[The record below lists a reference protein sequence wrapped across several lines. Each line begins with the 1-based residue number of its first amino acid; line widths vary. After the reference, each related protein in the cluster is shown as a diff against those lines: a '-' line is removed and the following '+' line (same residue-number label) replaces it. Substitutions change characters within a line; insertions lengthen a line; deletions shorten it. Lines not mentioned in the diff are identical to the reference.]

1 MIKKFFKTII
11 SSSCIFAITATSV
24 SAMTITDKDGM
35 ILSSDD
41 IKQQTVTISS
51 FDEDKNAYVDYQS
64 QAYISTDD
72 INLSLNGDYVFV
84 DYTGLDNNF
93 YGTDSYS
100 LTGTGHKITPKTLSY
115 PGKYY
120 ISYATK
126 NAQGMIQSMGKIDI
140 IILDKSEDDKTIF
153 ESDNYEISADFIRS
167 VGGVSSFTETAGK
180 TVIKLKNPDLDV
192 KVESSNS
199 SNSDVVYVG
208 QQSKPEEN
216 FTSLYYD
223 GVDTITFSQSGIYY
237 LELKDKNG
245 ERVELTSFHVLDE
258 RSKGTEITNQL
269 HITGIN
275 NTEEIKTYSATQTSS
290 SVFVNGNQIS
300 FDAYNINNNNYFKL
314 RDVAKVLNGTNK
326 QFEVTWDSS
335 KNAINIL
342 SNKPYTT
349 VGGELTS
356 GDGSTKSATL
366 STSEVYVDGEQAKI
380 TAYNINGNN
389 YFKLRDIGEI
399 FDFSVDWNANN
410 NSINIDTDKSYN

>member
-1 MIKKFFKTII
+1 MIKKFFKAVI
-11 SSSCIFAITATSV
+11 SSSCILAITATSI
-24 SAMTITDKDGM
+24 SAVTITDKDGM

-41 IKQQTVTISS
+41 IKQQTITTTA
-51 FDEDKNAYVDYQS
+51 FDENKNAYVDYQS

-72 INLSLNGDYVFV
+72 INLSLNGDYIYVS
-84 DYTGLDNNF
+84 YIGLDSNL
-93 YGTDSYS
+93 YGTDSYP
-100 LTGTGHKITPKTLSY
+100 LTAVGHKITPKILSY

-120 ISYATK
+120 ISYAKK
-126 NAQGMIQSMGKIDI
+126 NEQGIVESMGKIDLL
-140 IILDKSEDDKTIF
+140 ILSKSQKGKTVF
-153 ESDNYEISADFIRS
+153 ENNNYEISADFIREVQGRYS
-167 VGGVSSFTETAGK
+167 YIETIGE
-180 TVIKLKNPDLDV
+180 TTIKLKNTNLEV
-192 KVESSNS
+192 RAGS
-199 SNSDVVYVG
+199 
-208 QQSKPEEN
+208 SKPSESNTNYIEK
-216 FTSLYYD
+216 
-223 GVDTITFSQSGIYY
+223 DTITFSEAGIYY
-237 LELKDKNG
+237 LELKDANG

-335 KNAINIL
+335 KNAINML

>member
-1 MIKKFFKTII
+1 MIKKFFKAII
-11 SSSCIFAITATSV
+11 GSSCILAITATSV
-24 SAMTITDKDGM
+24 SAVTITDKDGM

-41 IKQQTVTISS
+41 IKQQTITTTS
-51 FDEDKNAYVDYQS
+51 FDENKNAYVDYQS

-72 INLSLNGDYVFV
+72 INLSLNGDYVYV
-84 DYTGLDNNF
+84 SYTGLDNNF

-120 ISYATK
+120 ISYAKK

-140 IILDKSEDDKTIF
+140 IILDKSADDKTIF
-153 ESDNYEISADFIRS
+153 ENDNYEISADFIREVQGRYS
-167 VGGVSSFTETAGK
+167 YIETVGK
-180 TVIKLKNPDLDV
+180 TTIKLKNTDLDV
-192 KVESSNS
+192 RAESSKPS
-199 SNSDVVYVG
+199 ESNTNYIE
-208 QQSKPEEN
+208 K
-216 FTSLYYD
+216 
-223 GVDTITFSQSGIYY
+223 DTITFSEAGIYY